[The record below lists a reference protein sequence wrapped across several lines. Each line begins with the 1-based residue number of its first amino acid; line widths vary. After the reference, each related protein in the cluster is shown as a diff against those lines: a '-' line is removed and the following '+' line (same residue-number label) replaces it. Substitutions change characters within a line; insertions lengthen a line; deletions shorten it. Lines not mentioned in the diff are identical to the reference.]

1 MGTLL
6 LECFLKIRIHVADN
20 RFYSVH
26 PVKPNMVDK
35 VIDYGSQYGYE
46 GAYSRRRLCSHPGRR
61 CLQVESVK
69 NGTRGRDTLGI
80 NLFNCHSA
88 DGYFNGVLRAQ
99 GNQNRANF
107 AKQFSAD
114 GDLKAIGEWYATISA
129 AVGNIVRVT
138 WNSPTDILIEKL

>member
-1 MGTLL
+1 M
-6 LECFLKIRIHVADN
+6 
-20 RFYSVH
+20 
-26 PVKPNMVDK
+26 
-35 VIDYGSQYGYE
+35 
-46 GAYSRRRLCSHPGRR
+46 
-61 CLQVESVK
+61 K

>member
-1 MGTLL
+1 MIKYGLNMGILL

-61 CLQVESVK
+61 CLQ
-69 NGTRGRDTLGI
+69 
-80 NLFNCHSA
+80 A

-138 WNSPTDILIEKL
+138 WNSPTDILIENL